1 MFFYYYNNIMSDLDT
16 MAYFENMLSFIND
29 PEKKVLAIKHFQEQ
43 NKTPQSG
50 SISEKELK
58 EVYKNELI
66 RDGIISETDVDLSD
80 VESNESDED
89 TFEEEKNELFDNDDD
104 SDSEYDSDSDDE
116 IKKLENSINK
126 DILIDFHPEIKQL
139 NHNEVITLSK
149 VVKDKNGIPI
159 DPLHKTVPFLTK
171 YERAKILGLRAK
183 QINSGSDVFVD
194 VPSNI
199 FDGYTIAE
207 MELEQKKIP
216 FIIKRPL
223 PNGSSEFWYVNDL
236 QLI

>member
-16 MAYFENMLSFIND
+16 TSYFQNILSFIND
-29 PEKKVLAIKHFQEQ
+29 PQKKQLAITHFQEQ

-50 SISEKELK
+50 SINEKELK
-58 EVYKNELI
+58 ELYKNELI
-66 RDGIISETDVDLSD
+66 KDGIIDEMDVYLSD
-80 VESNESDED
+80 NESVESNEEV
-89 TFEEEKNELFDNDDD
+89 FEESKNNEFDNDSDYD
-104 SDSEYDSDSDDE
+104 TDSEDE
-116 IKKLENSINK
+116 IKKLENSIDK
-126 DILIDFHPEIKQL
+126 DILIDYHPEIKQI

-149 VVKDKNGIPI
+149 IVKDKNGVPI

-171 YERAKILGLRAK
+171 YEKARILGLRAK
-183 QINSGSDVFVD
+183 QINSGSDVFVE

-199 FDGYTIAE
+199 FDGYTIAQ
-207 MELEQKKIP
+207 MELEEKKIP

-223 PNGSSEFWYVNDL
+223 PNGSSEFWHVSDL

>member
-1 MFFYYYNNIMSDLDT
+1 MFFYYYNNIMSNLDAT
-16 MAYFENMLSFIND
+16 SYFENILSFIND
-29 PEKKVLAIKHFQEQ
+29 PEKKQLAITHFKEQ
-43 NKTPQSG
+43 NKTPQTT

-58 EVYKNELI
+58 EIYKNELI
-66 RDGIISETDVDLSD
+66 KDGIIDEMDVDLSD
-80 VESNESDED
+80 NESIDSDKED
-89 TFEEEKNELFDNDDD
+89 FEESKNIEFDNEED
-104 SDSEYDSDSDDE
+104 SDSDYDTDSDDE

-126 DILIDFHPEIKQL
+126 DILIDYHPEIKQI

-149 VVKDKNGIPI
+149 VVKDKYGIPI

-171 YERAKILGLRAK
+171 YERARILGLRAK
-183 QINSGSDVFVD
+183 QINSGSGVFVD

-199 FDGYTIAE
+199 FDGYTIAQ

-223 PNGSSEFWYVNDL
+223 PNGSSEFWHVSDL